1 MAKPTGKDL
10 RSFIRRLRML
20 ATAEMDQRSDRT
32 PTSEESGPCEFELGD
47 NLTEEFT
54 LPRVVFSS

>member
-10 RSFIRRLRML
+10 RSLIRRLRML
-20 ATAEMDQRSDRT
+20 ATAEMDQRSDR
-32 PTSEESGPCEFELGD
+32 SSNNEDSGPCEFELGD
-47 NLTEEFT
+47 NHAEEFT